1 MYTGVKMA
9 PVLSSGMTPPWTISV
24 SILTSGIHSE
34 DCAPSENDREVE
46 VVEEAAEGCDDN
58 TLSSFNFSVAAMDDP
73 AALLPLLQL
82 EFRKRIHGEDAER
95 VVSDR
100 TNFWESI
107 IVVLLG

>member
-1 MYTGVKMA
+1 
-9 PVLSSGMTPPWTISV
+9 L
-24 SILTSGIHSE
+24 GIHSE

-46 VVEEAAEGCDDN
+46 VVEGCDD

-82 EFRKRIHGEDAER
+82 EFRKRIHGEDADR

-107 IVVLLG
+107 VVVLLG